1 MRLTPC
7 GYLQVNAQKF
17 SFGRLSPE
25 ALVTIE
31 LAQSGFA
38 PSPPAQQKAR
48 EPGRAC
54 SYGHLK
60 SHRKQNQGSTAARHV
75 AETSARDPKS
85 LQVLF
90 RSQLKLTFT
99 GIAKTSCRL
108 RFVLQRVTMMTTF

>member
-7 GYLQVNAQKF
+7 GYLQVNAEKF

-48 EPGRAC
+48 EPG
-54 SYGHLK
+54 
-60 SHRKQNQGSTAARHV
+60 
-75 AETSARDPKS
+75 
-85 LQVLF
+85 
-90 RSQLKLTFT
+90 
-99 GIAKTSCRL
+99 
-108 RFVLQRVTMMTTF
+108 